1 MFICLYFYVETN
13 WASLNAKSMRPK
25 FIEQD
30 FYKVSTYH
38 LTYDYKDKNGN
49 FTMDKSGWY
58 YPTKL
63 IKFYITNNGT
73 NWHHMP
79 IDVL

>member
-1 MFICLYFYVETN
+1 
-13 WASLNAKSMRPK
+13 MRPK

-63 IKFYITNNGT
+63 IKFYITNNRT
-73 NWHHMP
+73 N
-79 IDVL
+79 